1 MPTRA
6 SCRAHRSLKIASAC
20 LLAAAGPC
28 AAAAVDARA
37 LLLGTDAGEHGA
49 TTEAPAL
56 DAREAG
62 RNAPTRFGAKDSLR
76 LNVEGDWAGN
86 LDGTD
91 IGQGRLGIAWFFVD
105 DFELAFYGSAGYAA
119 ESGASGAG
127 VFGGDLQLRWHLFAA
142 DTWSVFLSGGCGMI
156 GSSSPVPAG
165 GTNFNFT
172 PSAGVGATID
182 AWEGTRAYVSVR
194 WYHVSNAGTSSGN
207 PGFNGLDLWVGLS
220 FAL

>member
-1 MPTRA
+1 M
-6 SCRAHRSLKIASAC
+6 IALGCA
-20 LLAAAGPC
+20 LAVTGAC
-28 AAAAVDARA
+28 AAATAVDARA
-37 LLLGTDAGEHGA
+37 LLLGPDAGEAGVP
-49 TTEAPAL
+49 AP
-56 DAREAG
+56 G
-62 RNAPTRFGAKDSLR
+62 PAPVATRFGAKDSLR

-86 LDGTD
+86 LDGTN

>member
-6 SCRAHRSLKIASAC
+6 SVRVRHLPMIASAC
-20 LLAAAGPC
+20 ALAATGAC
-28 AAAAVDARA
+28 AAATATDARA
-37 LLLGTDAGEHGA
+37 LLLGPDAGETGA
-49 TTEAPAL
+49 PVSDAAPA
-56 DAREAG
+56 AAV
-62 RNAPTRFGAKDSLR
+62 TRFGAKDSLR

-86 LDGTD
+86 LDGTN

-119 ESGASGAG
+119 ETGASGAG

-156 GSSSPVPAG
+156 GSSGPVPAG

-172 PSAGVGATID
+172 PSAGVGATVD

-194 WYHVSNAGTSSGN
+194 WYHVSNAGTSSDN